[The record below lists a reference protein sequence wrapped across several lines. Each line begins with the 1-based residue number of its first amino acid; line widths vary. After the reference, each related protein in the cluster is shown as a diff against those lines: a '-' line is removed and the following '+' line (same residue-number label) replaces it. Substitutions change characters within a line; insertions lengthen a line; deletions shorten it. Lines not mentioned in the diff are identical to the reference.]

1 MATDTQAVERRLA
14 RTGYR
19 MTSPRRRLLTAID
32 DLGDHFTAE
41 QLAHVSPGVGRATVF
56 RTLRL
61 LQDIGSLCQVVLDD
75 GTIQYR
81 LAAGGHHHH
90 VVCSQCGRVTDVSN
104 CDIATL
110 LDEVSMRTGYEV
122 DSHRL
127 EIYGRCSDCQARVR
141 R

>member
-1 MATDTQAVERRLA
+1 
-14 RTGYR
+14 
-19 MTSPRRRLLTAID
+19 MTAPRRRLLTAID

-41 QLAHVSPGVGRATVF
+41 QLAHISPGVGRATVF

-90 VVCSQCGRVTDVSN
+90 VVCSQCGKVTDVSN

-110 LDEVSMRTGYEV
+110 LDEVTMRTGYEV

-127 EIYGRCSDCQARVR
+127 EIYGRCSDCQGRARR
-141 R
+141 